1 MTIFCHL
8 VRLFLEFKYSVNFR
22 LPPFKSNP
30 IRMSRG
36 GDYRE
41 DRRGGGGGG
50 GGGGDGGYRRPP
62 RDIDTMTSL
71 RVGNLPFQTQ
81 HDVS

>member
-1 MTIFCHL
+1 
-8 VRLFLEFKYSVNFR
+8 
-22 LPPFKSNP
+22 
-30 IRMSRG
+30 MSRG

-41 DRRGGGGGG
+41 DRRGGGGGGG